1 MEPMILF
8 YMDPQNLRKSS
19 KNFTS
24 ELKAKSIKG
33 GFDLIYDPIGD
44 CFAEPSFRSIGWGGR
59 YLVIGFAAGE
69 IPKLPLNLTLLKGA
83 SIVGVFWGT
92 FTALE
97 PETNKNNI
105 KKLNQMVADGKIKP
119 LISQTIPMKDAISAI
134 NMIGN
139 RGVKKSCASK

>member
-1 MEPMILF
+1 M
-8 YMDPQNLRKSS
+8 
-19 KNFTS
+19 
-24 ELKAKSIKG
+24 
-33 GFDLIYDPIGD
+33 
-44 CFAEPSFRSIGWGGR
+44 
-59 YLVIGFAAGE
+59 IGFAAGE

-105 KKLNQMVADGKIKP
+105 KKLNQMVTDGKIKP

-134 NMIGN
+134 NLIGN
-139 RGVKKSCASK
+139 RGVTGKVVLVNDEE